1 MTYSRLIL
9 ASIICLFSA
18 GCRPPETN
26 VAEQSTTKETL
37 TALPREELP
46 EISSETR
53 HFTLLT
59 GPWSKYISVPPQI
72 YTFDKISSGI
82 ETLLTTE
89 QKLIQA
95 VLEADV
101 NVAETSAHG
110 ALNDRL
116 DELKAAVPSA
126 ETRSGYVRSNSNTY
140 SRTYISGDTIYT
152 RSYPH
157 YYGYSAFRSKQKSSS
172 PELVRSVSGLA
183 ANASLTT
190 KDLDQ
195 RITALQ
201 HLNSTW
207 TRRTAVMGTNATAGI
222 MRDANEAYLDGLRQY
237 TSDFIQLRKELRI
250 IKSEQSKR
258 AANKSNIIAEWN
270 QFEQQNLHILN
281 KFLHDNHTAIID
293 PTKGADYLI
302 NKDKLNGT
310 LILVCNI
317 GPRQLYFELNG
328 RNPFHP
334 FTLADITPTNQ

>member
-1 MTYSRLIL
+1 
-9 ASIICLFSA
+9 
-18 GCRPPETN
+18 
-26 VAEQSTTKETL
+26 
-37 TALPREELP
+37 
-46 EISSETR
+46 
-53 HFTLLT
+53 
-59 GPWSKYISVPPQI
+59 
-72 YTFDKISSGI
+72 
-82 ETLLTTE
+82 
-89 QKLIQA
+89 
-95 VLEADV
+95 
-101 NVAETSAHG
+101 
-110 ALNDRL
+110 
-116 DELKAAVPSA
+116 
-126 ETRSGYVRSNSNTY
+126 
-140 SRTYISGDTIYT
+140 
-152 RSYPH
+152 
-157 YYGYSAFRSKQKSSS
+157 
-172 PELVRSVSGLA
+172 
-183 ANASLTT
+183 
-190 KDLDQ
+190 
-195 RITALQ
+195 
-201 HLNSTW
+201 
-207 TRRTAVMGTNATAGI
+207 

>member
-59 GPWSKYISVPPQI
+59 GPWSKYISVPPKI

-126 ETRSGYVRSNSNTY
+126 ETRSGYVRSNS
-140 SRTYISGDTIYT
+140 
-152 RSYPH
+152 
-157 YYGYSAFRSKQKSSS
+157 KSSS